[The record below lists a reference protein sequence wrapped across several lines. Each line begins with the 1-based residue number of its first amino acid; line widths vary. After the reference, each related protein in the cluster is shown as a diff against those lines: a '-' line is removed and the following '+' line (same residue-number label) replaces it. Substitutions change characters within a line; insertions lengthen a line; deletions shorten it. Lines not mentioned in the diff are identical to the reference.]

1 MAVFDL
7 DPFVRAVEQFAND
20 LGNVGWGYLA
30 LALGLSLALQLCRAH
45 AWSNSLRAAYP
56 DSGFRER
63 EVAAA
68 FLIGAGLN
76 GVLPAKGGE
85 AIKIV
90 LAKRSVPG
98 SSYPA
103 IISSFAVLV
112 PFDSGIGL
120 IVLLYAIT
128 QGLLPRLPEIPDLP
142 AFEISFWVENP
153 EFLFFTLT
161 ALGIGLIV
169 LLVFLARRVEGF
181 WARVR
186 QGVAIFRE
194 PRRYLREVLAWQ
206 VAGWF
211 CRFASF
217 WLFLDAFQ
225 IGGSVENVL
234 LVMSVHAIA
243 GALPFTPGGAGAQ
256 QALLVATL
264 TGPSRSA
271 VLAYSVGQQAAVT
284 VWSVVIAIAALIFVF
299 RTRDWRG
306 LLREGQEAR
315 GVG

>member
-7 DPFVRAVEQFAND
+7 DPFVRAVERFAND
-20 LGNVGWGYLA
+20 LGNVGWGFLA

-56 DSGFRER
+56 ESGFRER

-76 GVLPAKGGE
+76 GILPAKGGE

-90 LAKRSVPG
+90 LAKRSVRG

-120 IVLLYAIT
+120 IVLLCHHA
-128 QGLLPRLPEIPDLP
+128 GAPARLPEIPDLP

-169 LLVFLARRVEGF
+169 LFVFLARRVEGF
-181 WARVR
+181 WAQVR
-186 QGVAIFRE
+186 QGVAIFGQRGGTCARCW
-194 PRRYLREVLAWQ
+194 PGRRPDGS
-206 VAGWF
+206 AGS
-211 CRFASF
+211 CRS
-217 WLFLDAFQ
+217 
-225 IGGSVENVL
+225 GCS
-234 LVMSVHAIA
+234 STPSTSA
-243 GALPFTPGGAGAQ
+243 G
-256 QALLVATL
+256 
-264 TGPSRSA
+264 R
-271 VLAYSVGQQAAVT
+271 
-284 VWSVVIAIAALIFVF
+284 W
-299 RTRDWRG
+299 RTSSW
-306 LLREGQEAR
+306 
-315 GVG
+315 